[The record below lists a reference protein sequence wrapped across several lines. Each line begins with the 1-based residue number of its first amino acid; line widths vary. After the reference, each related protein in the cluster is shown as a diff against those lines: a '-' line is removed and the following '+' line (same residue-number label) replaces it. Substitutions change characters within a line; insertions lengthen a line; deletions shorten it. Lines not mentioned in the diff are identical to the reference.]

1 MSYTTAQ
8 LDAIIATL
16 EAAMGT
22 GAASITFE
30 GRRIDYKS
38 NAEIAGAIA
47 YFQAKRDQGSGTR
60 RPRQIRMYT
69 DKGF

>member
-1 MSYTTAQ
+1 MSYTTTQ

-22 GAASITFE
+22 GAASVTFE

-38 NAEIAGAIA
+38 NAEIARAISW
-47 YFQAKRDQGSGTR
+47 FQGKRDSVAGTTR
-60 RPRQIRMYT
+60 VRQIRMYT